1 MKKKYITPQ
10 MQTVL
15 FRAPVVMLGGSNTVN
30 DFNNYNNNNIIIGDG
45 DD

>member
-15 FRAPVVMLGGSNTVN
+15 FRAPVVMLEGSNTVN
-30 DFNNYNNNNIIIGDG
+30 NYENGGDIYIGDG

>member
-15 FRAPVVMLGGSNTVN
+15 FRAPVVLVSGSNTVN
-30 DFNNYNNNNIIIGDG
+30 DFENGYDVNVGDEP
-45 DD
+45 

>member
-15 FRAPVVMLGGSNTVN
+15 FRAPVVMLGGSNTVH
-30 DFNNYNNNNIIIGDG
+30 DFNNGGNIYIGDT
-45 DD
+45 DPEP

>member
-1 MKKKYITPQ
+1 

-30 DFNNYNNNNIIIGDG
+30 EYGNGGNIYIGDEP
-45 DD
+45 

>member
-10 MQTVL
+10 MQTVP
-15 FRAPVVMLGGSNTVN
+15 FRAPVVMLEGSNTVN

>member
-15 FRAPVVMLGGSNTVN
+15 FRAPVVMLVGSNTVN

>member
-15 FRAPVVMLGGSNTVN
+15 FRAPVVMLEGSNTVK
-30 DFNNYNNNNIIIGDG
+30 DFNNGGNIFIGDT
-45 DD
+45 DPEP